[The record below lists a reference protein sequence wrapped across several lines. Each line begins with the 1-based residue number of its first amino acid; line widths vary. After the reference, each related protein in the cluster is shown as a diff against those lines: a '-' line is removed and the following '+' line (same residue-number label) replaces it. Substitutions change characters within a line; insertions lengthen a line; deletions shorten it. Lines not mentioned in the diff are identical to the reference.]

1 MCKGFFG
8 KVVEG
13 KQKTK
18 SQRYK
23 TYGFLFAK
31 ERLKVHLYDRS

>member
-18 SQRYK
+18 SHRHK
-23 TYGFLFAK
+23 TYGFLFGIN
-31 ERLKVHLYDRS
+31 E